1 MLVKDELHK
10 IRKEAQLLKTKLLL
24 SRNKLHD
31 VKKETEVFK
40 DESEKHKKARI
51 NQAIAK
57 LEKRSEKINQINAK
71 SKKLLEKLNDSTKI
85 SKLKKLRNEAK
96 KYRDEAKQYMNEA
109 KKYRDEIL
117 KLVGTS
123 KASSKAC
130 IDTSKIINTDKDSID
145 EKITE
150 EIKMIKKDNR
160 LAIFE
165 NTKPNINKYTKPNIN
180 KDTKDTKPNIDKHTK
195 PSIEINKKTSLKVF
209 HIVRNDIK
217 NKRNW
222 EKRKVTWVFWR
233 SHVSDLCEEWIC
245 SKDNYAY
252 TRFEEFRTCS
262 GEVLFTNEHKAVFSK
277 NEAES
282 YIDINDLEIFK
293 DFSSASKII
302 FKIKP
307 ITAEIIKMIK
317 VKKRYKY

>member
-1 MLVKDELHK
+1 
-10 IRKEAQLLKTKLLL
+10 
-24 SRNKLHD
+24 
-31 VKKETEVFK
+31 
-40 DESEKHKKARI
+40 
-51 NQAIAK
+51 
-57 LEKRSEKINQINAK
+57 
-71 SKKLLEKLNDSTKI
+71 
-85 SKLKKLRNEAK
+85 
-96 KYRDEAKQYMNEA
+96 MNEA

-222 EKRKVTWVFWR
+222 
-233 SHVSDLCEEWIC
+233 
-245 SKDNYAY
+245 
-252 TRFEEFRTCS
+252 
-262 GEVLFTNEHKAVFSK
+262 
-277 NEAES
+277 
-282 YIDINDLEIFK
+282 
-293 DFSSASKII
+293 
-302 FKIKP
+302 
-307 ITAEIIKMIK
+307 
-317 VKKRYKY
+317 

>member
-1 MLVKDELHK
+1 MNYIKLEKKHNFLKLNYCFQEINYMML
-10 IRKEAQLLKTKLLL
+10 
-24 SRNKLHD
+24 
-31 VKKETEVFK
+31 KKTEVFK
-40 DESEKHKKARI
+40 DEWEKRKKARI
-51 NQAIAK
+51 NQTIAK

-71 SKKLLEKLNDSTKI
+71 SKKLLEKSNDSTKI
-85 SKLKKLRNEAK
+85 SKLKKLRDEAK
-96 KYRDEAKQYMNEA
+96 KYRDEAKQYMNEV

-117 KLVGTS
+117 KLVSTS

-150 EIKMIKKDNR
+150 EIKKFKKDNR
-160 LAIFE
+160 LAIIFE
-165 NTKPNINKYTKPNIN
+165 DTKPNINKDTKPNIN
-180 KDTKDTKPNIDKHTK
+180 KDTKDTKPNINKHTK
-195 PSIEINKKTSLKVF
+195 TSIEINKKTSLKVF

-217 NKRNW
+217 NERNW
-222 EKRKVTWVFWR
+222 EKRKVTWVFWK
-233 SHVSDLCEEWIC
+233 SHVSDLCEKWIC

-282 YIDINDLEIFK
+282 YIYINDLEIFK
-293 DFSSASKII
+293 DFSSDSKII